1 MFATRLKRAGLL
13 AGAALALV
21 AATRA
26 QAQEGQTQ
34 GTATADGAA
43 GEAVPEGAGQ
53 DVVVTGSRIV
63 RPGFAAPNPIASF
76 SAADIQQSGDTN
88 VTDFLR
94 RVPAL
99 TNSLDSTRTAGNA
112 QADGAIGQA
121 GLNLLDL
128 RGLGTNRTL
137 VLVNGRRHVAGQ
149 FDTAA
154 VDINAIPTDLIERV
168 DVLTG
173 AASAVYGA
181 DGVSGVVNF
190 VLRRDFDGVA
200 ARSQFGVSSRGDA
213 ANRFASIIA
222 GRRFGDGRGN
232 VTLAYEYN
240 AEEPLANDDRAYL
253 RSPNRVFFV
262 NNKNYDPTRAGSFV
276 KIPVA
281 DNRYAGTYFDGSA
294 LQPGGSYQ
302 NILKVGG
309 RFFRGDGQPYTSGTN
324 PLTDD
329 YTQGGDDSPVA
340 GYIGDILPRTRRHAV
355 NLLAHY
361 DFSDAFK
368 LSLEGKF
375 VQADARTYGAYSGTY
390 GVPIALDNPYIPA
403 SILAAARDA
412 GETSVYI
419 NRNNFDLPRR
429 GEDDRRRTWRG
440 VADVTGRIGDH
451 AQYDVSYTYGRTDVR
466 ATKLNDRLPDR
477 FSAALDAVRDP
488 VTGQTVC
495 RSAAARAAGCV
506 PVNTF
511 GAFVADPAAFGYFL
525 DDPVSSARVEQHVA
539 NATLTG
545 DFGQLFQ
552 LPGGPVQFAA
562 GAEYR
567 RESSRFRPAA
577 GLVDGTYYSPAAG
590 IYDEPVTL
598 TPSSARFDVWELFG
612 ELNAPLLKD
621 RPFAYLLSVGAAGRY
636 SRYST
641 VGGTRAYQVNA
652 IYAPVED
659 ISFRGSYGRSVR
671 APNIGELFRPSTGF
685 SDFITDPCY
694 LVNRSQG
701 TQYREA
707 NCRAIITAAGGNPA
721 TFTGANNPDAGLDIA
736 GQQSGN
742 PGLKAEVART
752 WTAGVVLRPRFV
764 PRLQIAVDWYDI
776 RLKDAINLATAT
788 DLANLCVDLPTTDNP
803 YCATITRRSGTGY
816 IRAYTVQP
824 ENVAAFRTAGAELS
838 VAYQLDTARI
848 GRFDLRLTGGYLHR
862 LELLPLPGARVVDN
876 VDQPF
881 RPQYSFT
888 LSPTWALGAV
898 TLAYNLRWQDGVR
911 RFSRIETESS
921 AAFVDPRY
929 FRFKPLWQHDVQV
942 QVDATRAFA
951 FYAGV
956 NNLFDQQPD
965 IGFETNVPI
974 SPLGRYLY
982 AGVKLRTGH

>member
-1 MFATRLKRAGLL
+1 MVATRGMRAGLM
-13 AGAALALV
+13 AGVGLALV
-21 AATRA
+21 AATGARA
-26 QAQEGQTQ
+26 Q
-34 GTATADGAA
+34 
-43 GEAVPEGAGQ
+43 EASAPQDPVAVDRPDESVGQ
-53 DVVVTGSRIV
+53 DVVVTGSRIA
-63 RPGFAAPNPIASF
+63 RPEFAAPNPITSF
-76 SAADIQQSGDTN
+76 NAADLRQSGNIN

-99 TNSLDSTRTAGNA
+99 TNSLDRTRTAGNA

-190 VLRRDFDGVA
+190 VLRRDFDGLA
-200 ARSQFGVSSRGDA
+200 ARAQFGVSSRGDA

-222 GRRFGDGRGN
+222 GRNFGANRGN
-232 VTLAYEYN
+232 VTLAYEYG
-240 AEEPLANDDRAYL
+240 AEEPLANDDRDYL
-253 RSPNRVFFV
+253 RSPRRVFFV
-262 NNKNYDPTRAGSFV
+262 NNKSYDPTRSDSFV

-281 DNRYAGTYFDGSA
+281 DNRYAGVYFDGSE

-309 RFFRGDGQPYTSGTN
+309 RFFRGDGQPYTFGAN

-340 GYIGDILPRTRRHAV
+340 GYIGDILPRMRRHAV

-361 DFSDAFK
+361 DVSDAFK
-368 LSLEGKF
+368 VNLEGKF
-375 VQADARTYGAYSGTY
+375 VQADARTFGAYSGTY
-390 GVPIALDNPYIPA
+390 GVPIALDNPFVPV
-403 SILAAARDA
+403 SILNAATAA

-440 VADVTGRIGDH
+440 ALDVTGRISSH
-451 AQYDVSYTYGRTDVR
+451 AQYDAYYTYGRTDVR

-488 VTGQTVC
+488 ATGQIVC

-511 GAFVADPAAFGYFL
+511 GAFVANPDSFAYYL
-525 DDPVSSARVEQHVA
+525 DNPVSDARVEQHVA

-545 DFGQLFQ
+545 DFERLFR
-552 LPGGPVQFAA
+552 LPGGAVQFAA

-567 RESSRFRPAA
+567 RESSRFRPAP
-577 GLVDGTYYSPAAG
+577 GLVNGAYYSPAAG

-598 TPSSARFDVWELFG
+598 TPSSAHFDVREVFG
-612 ELNAPLLKD
+612 ELNAPLLRD
-621 RPFAYLLSVGAAGRY
+621 HSLAHLLSFAAAARY
-636 SRYST
+636 SDYST
-641 VGGTRAYQVNA
+641 IRSTKAYQFNG
-652 IYAPVED
+652 IYAPIED
-659 ISFRGSYGRSVR
+659 ISFRVSNGRSVR

-694 LVNRSQG
+694 LINRSQG

-707 NCRAIITAAGGNPA
+707 NCRAVITAAGGNPA
-721 TFTGANNPDAGLDIA
+721 TFTAANNPDAGLDIA

-742 PGLKAEVART
+742 PNLRAEVART
-752 WTAGVVLRPRFV
+752 WTVGVVLRPRFV
-764 PRLQIAVDWYDI
+764 QRLQIAIDWYDI
-776 RLKDAINLATAT
+776 RLKDAISLATAT

-803 YCATITRRSGTGY
+803 YCATVNRRRGTGY
-816 IRAYTVQP
+816 IGGYTVQP
-824 ENVAAFRTAGAELS
+824 ENVAAFRTAGLEFNIG
-838 VAYQLDTARI
+838 YRLDTAFI
-848 GRFDLRLTGGYLHR
+848 GQFDLRLVGSYLHR
-862 LELLPLPGARVVDN
+862 LEILPLPSARIVDN
-876 VDQPF
+876 HDQPF
-881 RPQYSFT
+881 RPKYNVIF
-888 LSPTWALGAV
+888 SPTW
-898 TLAYNLRWQDGVR
+898 TLDRLTLVYNLRWQDGVR
-911 RFSRIETESS
+911 RFTRIETDSS
-921 AAFVDPRY
+921 SNFVDPRY
-929 FRFKPLWQHDVQV
+929 FNFKQLWQHDAQIQIGV
-942 QVDATRAFA
+942 TKAFA
-951 FYAGV
+951 LYAGV
-956 NNLFDQQPD
+956 NNLFDQKPD
-965 IGFETNVPI
+965 IGFETNVPV
-974 SPLGRYLY
+974 SPLGRYFY
-982 AGVKLRTGH
+982 TGVRLGS